1 MAAFPQQALS
11 KGRDFFASARW
22 TLAIR
27 VSRGSKQE
35 GILGV
40 VAQSEKL
47 QRLLTSRQQAPHA
60 QLGQNETNRSLCE
73 INRKKTLRFIEL
85 LYTARDG
92 RRDAVRYATGLSHV
106 WFIAHIWAD
115 KRRNADIACAK
126 DSALDVVGPRI
137 SSANLC
143 IMHKKQK
150 ILYSVTVYCAEST

>member
-1 MAAFPQQALS
+1 MI
-11 KGRDFFASARW
+11 FFASARW
-22 TLAIR
+22 ALAIR
-27 VSRGSKQE
+27 IWRGPKQE
-35 GILGV
+35 GFLSV

-47 QRLLTSRQQAPHA
+47 QRLLTSRQRAPHD
-60 QLGQNETNRSLCE
+60 QLSQNETNRSLCE
-73 INRKKTLRFIEL
+73 INRKKTLRFVEL

-92 RRDAVRYATGLSHV
+92 RRDAVRYATGFSHV

-126 DSALDVVGPRI
+126 DSALEAVRPRI

-150 ILYSVTVYCAEST
+150 NAIPYDSVLCKKHIESHVSLD